1 MFTAEKIEVE
11 NSQIY
16 SLFNH
21 NSSSIAASQFYAKI
35 SEASFSEWKQ
45 SVSVCR
51 WNQHNQEVKI
61 LLLQSDSHIH
71 IGILHI
77 FRVYLNIPA

>member
-16 SLFNH
+16 SIFNH

-35 SEASFSEWKQ
+35 SEAIFSE
-45 SVSVCR
+45 
-51 WNQHNQEVKI
+51 
-61 LLLQSDSHIH
+61 
-71 IGILHI
+71 
-77 FRVYLNIPA
+77 